1 MKRLWL
7 LLVMVTPLQLIH
19 AQEVNDAA
27 PTVEQCRADQ
37 ELWLSK
43 LDAESILLID
53 FRELNDWSREMRQCM
68 RVDQKFEDRYY
79 NTVAEANFAKA
90 RRFANFLDRHN
101 LYEQFLAEDA
111 QGKGR

>member
-1 MKRLWL
+1 MKTIWL
-7 LLVMVTPLQLIH
+7 VIFGFISVNSIG
-19 AQEVNDAA
+19 AQELKHA

-68 RVDQKFEDRYY
+68 AVDQKFEDRYY

-101 LYEQFLAEDA
+101 LYEQFLTEDA
-111 QGKGR
+111 QGQGR

>member
-1 MKRLWL
+1 MKKLWL
-7 LLVMVTPLQLIH
+7 LLVMVTAFQLIH
-19 AQEVNDAA
+19 AQEVKHA

-68 RVDQKFEDRYY
+68 GVDRKFEDRYY

-101 LYEQFLAEDA
+101 LYEQFLTEDA

>member
-1 MKRLWL
+1 MKKLWL

-19 AQEVNDAA
+19 AQEVKHA
-27 PTVEQCRADQ
+27 PTVEQCRAHQ

-68 RVDQKFEDRYY
+68 GVDQKFEDRYY

-101 LYEQFLAEDA
+101 LYEQFLTEDA
-111 QGKGR
+111 QGEGR

>member
-1 MKRLWL
+1 
-7 LLVMVTPLQLIH
+7 
-19 AQEVNDAA
+19 
-27 PTVEQCRADQ
+27 
-37 ELWLSK
+37 
-43 LDAESILLID
+43 
-53 FRELNDWSREMRQCM
+53 MRQCM